1 MTHLACPHC
10 AWRRYKTCECPGISY
25 VLRLAL
31 HTDGGAILRPF
42 KRDTTLDFWRKG
54 FSLIEVLVATA
65 ILATGLIAASRAAL
79 VATNDQGILRDRTLA
94 RWVAHNTLAEIRLRP
109 QQAQAG
115 SALTQ
120 QAQQSGIEFTAT
132 ARVTATPSPIF
143 SRVEVTVTRAAGDGQ
158 ILATAVGFSARP

>member
-1 MTHLACPHC
+1 VEPVS
-10 AWRRYKTCECPGISY
+10 G
-25 VLRLAL
+25 
-31 HTDGGAILRPF
+31 RPS
-42 KRDTTLDFWRKG
+42 G

-94 RWVAHNTLAEIRLRP
+94 RWVAHNTLAEIRLQP

-115 SALTQ
+115 STSTR
-120 QAQQSGIEFTAT
+120 QAQQSGVDFVAV

-143 SRVEVTVTRAAGDGQ
+143 SRVEVSVSRAAGDGQ
-158 ILATAVGFSARP
+158 ILANAVGFSALP

>member
-1 MTHLACPHC
+1 VESLDSDRPARASLA
-10 AWRRYKTCECPGISY
+10 
-25 VLRLAL
+25 
-31 HTDGGAILRPF
+31 AITPARNGQSMAAKAASNRP
-42 KRDTTLDFWRKG
+42 LG

-115 SALTQ
+115 SSFTQ

-132 ARVTATPSPIF
+132 AKVTATPSPIF
-143 SRVEVTVTRAAGDGQ
+143 SRVEVTVARAAGDGQ

>member
-1 MTHLACPHC
+1 MEPVKCC
-10 AWRRYKTCECPGISY
+10 VR
-25 VLRLAL
+25 
-31 HTDGGAILRPF
+31 
-42 KRDTTLDFWRKG
+42 G

-115 SALTQ
+115 SAFTQ
-120 QAQQSGIEFTAT
+120 QAQQSGIVFTAT
-132 ARVTATPSPIF
+132 AKVTATPSPIF
-143 SRVEVTVTRAAGDGQ
+143 SRVEVTVSRAAGDGQ

>member
-1 MTHLACPHC
+1 LHRSVLGDIGDLSDKVTLVRHFNHPRHLGHIASDRSGLLRQR
-10 AWRRYKTCECPGISY
+10 WR
-25 VLRLAL
+25 
-31 HTDGGAILRPF
+31 
-42 KRDTTLDFWRKG
+42 G

-109 QQAQAG
+109 QQAQPG
-115 SALTQ
+115 SNFTQ
-120 QAQQSGIEFTAT
+120 QAQQSGMSFTAT
-132 ARVTATPSPIF
+132 TKVTATPSPIF
-143 SRVEVTVTRAAGDGQ
+143 SRVEVTVSRASGDSQ

>member
-1 MTHLACPHC
+1 MESLDPHRSVGAALA
-10 AWRRYKTCECPGISY
+10 AITSRRKGQSIAARAAPT
-25 VLRLAL
+25 
-31 HTDGGAILRPF
+31 RPF
-42 KRDTTLDFWRKG
+42 G

-109 QQAQAG
+109 QQAQAE
-115 SALTQ
+115 SSFTQ
-120 QAQQSGIEFTAT
+120 QAQQSGIEFLAT
-132 ARVTATPSPIF
+132 AKVTATPSPIF
-143 SRVEVTVTRAAGDGQ
+143 SRVEVTVARAAGDGQ

>member
-1 MTHLACPHC
+1 MESLDPHRSVGA
-10 AWRRYKTCECPGISY
+10 AW
-25 VLRLAL
+25 A
-31 HTDGGAILRPF
+31 AITSPR
-42 KRDTTLDFWRKG
+42 RDTAIAAKAAPTRPSG

-115 SALTQ
+115 SNFTQ

-132 ARVTATPSPIF
+132 TKVTATPSPIF
-143 SRVEVTVTRAAGDGQ
+143 SRVEVTVARAAGDGQ

>member
-1 MTHLACPHC
+1 M
-10 AWRRYKTCECPGISY
+10 ES
-25 VLRLAL
+25 V
-31 HTDGGAILRPF
+31 RP
-42 KRDTTLDFWRKG
+42 RHRG
-54 FSLIEVLVATA
+54 FSLIEVLDATA

-115 SALTQ
+115 SSFTQ
-120 QAQQSGIEFTAT
+120 QARQSGIEFTAT

-143 SRVEVTVTRAAGDGQ
+143 SRVEVTVARAVSDGQ

>member
-1 MTHLACPHC
+1 MESLGCGRTVGAALAAITSPVRETSF
-10 AWRRYKTCECPGISY
+10 APR
-25 VLRLAL
+25 
-31 HTDGGAILRPF
+31 GAPTRPI
-42 KRDTTLDFWRKG
+42 G

-115 SALTQ
+115 SSFTQ
-120 QAQQSGIEFTAT
+120 QAQQSGIEFTAI

-143 SRVEVTVTRAAGDGQ
+143 SRVEVTVARAAGDGQ